1 MQTKCSEVDFR
12 GQDIYVGIDVGKR
25 SWKVCIVTEY
35 VEHRVFTQVPSPAML
50 ANYLHRTFPGARYHS
65 AYEAGFSGFWA
76 HEELQA
82 LGIDSRVVNPAD
94 VPTTQ
99 KEKSFK
105 TDRID
110 ARKLARSLRSGEL
123 RPIYVPP
130 QEAQTYRSL
139 VRLRS
144 VLVRDQTRCKNQIT
158 SLLHYYGVPIDE
170 LCIRTHWSRAY
181 LRVLETTSLHTEQ
194 GTMALRILLS
204 RYYAIRDQVLA
215 LTKEIRT
222 LAHEEPFRESIRVLV
237 TVPGISVITAM
248 VLLTEL
254 IDITRFASLDHLASY
269 CGLVPGERSS
279 GEREI
284 ITGITRRR
292 NPFLRAILIESA
304 WCAVRHDPALLAMFG
319 SLSKRMNKNRAI
331 VRIARKLLNRIRF
344 VLLHHTEYQRSLAA

>member
-1 MQTKCSEVDFR
+1 MQPKCSEVDFR

-35 VEHRVFTQVPSPAML
+35 VEHRVFTQPPTPAML

-130 QEAQTYRSL
+130 KEAQTYRSL
-139 VRLRS
+139 LEFGGVDFAEALEAGDSAVRP
-144 VLVRDQTRCKNQIT
+144 Q
-158 SLLHYYGVPIDE
+158 
-170 LCIRTHWSRAY
+170 
-181 LRVLETTSLHTEQ
+181 
-194 GTMALRILLS
+194 
-204 RYYAIRDQVLA
+204 
-215 LTKEIRT
+215 
-222 LAHEEPFRESIRVLV
+222 LAHGVVALGLGVAIEGLLPVADAEEGRLQDVQVAFVHQGVEETEEIGDHQVANVEAVDVGVRGQHHLVVAEAFEVVLDV
-237 TVPGISVITAM
+237 QRAHEVVHLVVFIDDVALEVPDV
-248 VLLTEL
+248 
-254 IDITRFASLDHLASY
+254 
-269 CGLVPGERSS
+269 ER
-279 GEREI
+279 
-284 ITGITRRR
+284 
-292 NPFLRAILIESA
+292 LCL
-304 WCAVRHDPALLAMFG
+304 
-319 SLSKRMNKNRAI
+319 
-331 VRIARKLLNRIRF
+331 
-344 VLLHHTEYQRSLAA
+344 